1 MAILN
6 GKYRVKNSQNNYD
19 VIYFET
25 SASQVKF
32 DDGDTF
38 QDKLNTNALKGEK
51 GDKGE
56 KGADGLT
63 TSITLNGVEHIHS
76 NGNITLPDYPTKLSE
91 LENDIDLGG
100 SNSPFTWA
108 KLSASYTWSM
118 LCGI

>member
-63 TSITLNGVEHIHS
+63 TSITLNGVKHIHS
-76 NGNITLPDYPTKLSE
+76 NGNIFP
-91 LENDIDLGG
+91 
-100 SNSPFTWA
+100 
-108 KLSASYTWSM
+108 
-118 LCGI
+118 